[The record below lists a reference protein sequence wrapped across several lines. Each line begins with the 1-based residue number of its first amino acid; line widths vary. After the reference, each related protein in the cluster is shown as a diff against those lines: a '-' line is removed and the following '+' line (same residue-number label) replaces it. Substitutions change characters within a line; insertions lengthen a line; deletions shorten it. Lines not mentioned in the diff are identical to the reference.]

1 MKALDLIEFVKGL
14 IAFMVMI
21 AWFVFLLAWVVG
33 WLIKGLPIPFLRV
46 KKLGGKFIED
56 AVWAAF
62 WLAMGTTIFAIIAY
76 ITSSLSLPMPQPPQ
90 MP

>member
-1 MKALDLIEFVKGL
+1 VKALDLIEFVKGL

-76 ITSSLSLPMPQPPQ
+76 ITSSLNLPMPQPPQ

>member
-1 MKALDLIEFVKGL
+1 MDLVEFVKGL
-14 IAFMVMI
+14 ITIAVVV
-21 AWFVFLLAWVVG
+21 AWFIFLLSWIIG
-33 WLIKGLPIPFLRV
+33 WLIKGLPIPFLKV
-46 KKLGGKFIED
+46 KKMGSRFVED

-76 ITSSLSLPMPQPPQ
+76 VTSSLQLPMPPPPT